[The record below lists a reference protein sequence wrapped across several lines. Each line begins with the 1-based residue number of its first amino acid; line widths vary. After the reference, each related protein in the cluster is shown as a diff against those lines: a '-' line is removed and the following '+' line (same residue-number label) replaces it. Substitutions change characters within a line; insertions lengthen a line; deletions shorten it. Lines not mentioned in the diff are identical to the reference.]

1 MIQPPMSAAKK
12 LPLLLVDRD
21 SLPEYV
27 LLPGDPA
34 RAAAIAS
41 RLEGAEEL
49 AYNREYRT
57 FVGEHDGIRIAVV
70 STGVGA
76 SGAAAA
82 FEEAI
87 MAGAGTLIRVG
98 TTGSLQ
104 DAVKTG
110 DIIVA
115 TAAVRNDGVA
125 NQLLPVEFPAAADL
139 NVSDS
144 LIEAARSHEGRFHCG
159 VVGTVGAFYKGQLDL
174 GLDWM
179 SQAGVLSV
187 EMECATLF
195 VVAALRGVRAGAILA
210 VDGDAREASG
220 GDYDPHREV
229 VCRAVSQEID
239 IVLEAVRRLAKPD
252 DS

>member
-1 MIQPPMSAAKK
+1 MSDTKK
-12 LPLLLVDRD
+12 LPLLLVERG
-21 SLPEYV
+21 SLPEFV

-57 FVGEHDGIRIAVV
+57 FLGEHEGIRIAVV

-76 SGAAAA
+76 SGAAVA

-110 DIIVA
+110 DLIVA
-115 TAAVRNDGVA
+115 TAAVRNDGVT
-125 NQLLPVEFPAAADL
+125 NQLLPVEFPAAANL

-144 LIEAARSHEGRFHCG
+144 LIEAARSRQARLHCG

-220 GDYDPHREV
+220 GEYDPHREV
-229 VCRAVSQEID
+229 VRRAVSQEID

-252 DS
+252 GS